1 VSDGRGRPGAEPP
14 WSAVVVTYEAG
25 AHLTAAVAS
34 LLADHSAGGP
44 PEVVVVDNGSAD
56 GSTEALRRRYPD
68 VPVVVPGS
76 NLGYAR
82 GANLGIAC
90 TAAPVVAVCNADV
103 VVMTGA
109 GAAMLA
115 RFAAEDDLGALGPS
129 IRNPDGS
136 PYPSARRDPGPG
148 DALGHAVL
156 GALWPDNPFTR
167 RYRNLDLA
175 PDLPRDADWCS
186 GAAVWLR
193 RAALDEVGGWD
204 ERYFL
209 FFEDVD
215 LGRRLRRAGW
225 RVAYEP
231 SARVTH
237 ALGASRN
244 RRPVRSVLAHHRGA
258 FRYAATWWRGPRR
271 ALLPAAA
278 VALAGRGA
286 VEAAVAL
293 ARSRSAGRSGLA

>member
-1 VSDGRGRPGAEPP
+1 MSDGCDRAGAEPP

-25 AHLTAAVAS
+25 AHLAAAVES
-34 LLADHSAGGP
+34 LLADHSAGAP
-44 PEVVVVDNGSAD
+44 PEVVVVDNGSTD
-56 GSTEALRRRYPD
+56 GSTEALRRLHPD
-68 VPVVVPGS
+68 VAVVVPGA

-90 TAAPVVAVCNADV
+90 TTAPVVAVCNADV
-103 VVMTGA
+103 VVSPGA

-136 PYPSARRDPGPG
+136 PYPSARRDPGVG
-148 DALGHAVL
+148 DALGHALL
-156 GALWPDNPFTR
+156 GALRPGNRFTR

-175 PDLPRDADWCS
+175 PDVPRDTDWCS

-231 SARVTH
+231 AAQVIH
-237 ALGASRN
+237 ALGASRH

-258 FRYAATWWRGPRR
+258 YRYAAAWWRGPRR
-271 ALLPAAA
+271 ALLPVAAA
-278 VALAGRGA
+278 ALAGRGA
-286 VEAAVAL
+286 VEAALAL
-293 ARSRSAGRSGLA
+293 ARPGRPGGRG